1 MLLKTNRAK
10 WIGLFVGI
18 IAVITCIWGSIIF
31 GYTNT
36 SWKLALDAFFHFNGS
51 NEHIII
57 QNVRLP
63 RALIA
68 ASVGASLAIA
78 GCLMQTLTKNPLA
91 SPDFIG
97 LNSGA
102 AFFIVV
108 AIVIFSVTSLSAFT
122 WIAFLG
128 AAIAA
133 VLVFASSSLGK
144 EGTTPLKLT
153 LAGVAISALF
163 SSLTQGLLVLNE
175 KALEEVLFW
184 LAGSVQGR
192 KLEILQSV
200 FPYLLIGWIA
210 SIMMTGKVN
219 TLMMGEDVAKGL
231 GQRTILMKS
240 FVLLIIVLLSG
251 GSVAVAGPIGFIGI
265 VTPHFAR
272 FLVGVDHRWRV
283 PYSGLLGAILLIL
296 ADIAARYVIMP
307 QEVPVGVMTAFI
319 GAHSLF
325 ILHVREGLANEEVYS
340 VPYRKRRALVFNV

>member
-18 IAVITCIWGSIIF
+18 IAVVICIWGSIIF

-128 AAIAA
+128 AAVAA

-210 SIMMTGKVN
+210 SLMMAGKVN

-231 GQRTILMKS
+231 GQRTIL
-240 FVLLIIVLLSG
+240 
-251 GSVAVAGPIGFIGI
+251 VAVAGPIGFIGI
-265 VTPHFAR
+265 ITPHFAR

-319 GAHSLF
+319 GAPFF
-325 ILHVREGLANEEVYS
+325 IYIA
-340 VPYRKRRALVFNV
+340 RKRGLSK